1 MNALLVNIKNNESMR
16 LALEFGLEL
25 MSDYVMILY
34 ILNGMIQ
41 IYLKKCVT

>member
-1 MNALLVNIKNNESMR
+1 MR